1 MAPIRVALVGAAGQ
15 TGSSIVD
22 GLLEAEDEFS
32 IVALT
37 RPSSITK
44 PANGKLKDRGVEIRP
59 FDLSGPEGPL
69 VEALRGIDVLISAIA
84 ATDQDA
90 QIPLATVAK
99 KAQVKRFVPC
109 AFITVA
115 PPGRMM
121 LRDWKEDVY
130 NHIKRIHLPY
140 TIIDVGWWYQIGY
153 PRLPSGK
160 IDYVAMDVPT
170 LIGDGTVPS
179 ALTDLRDIGRYVAK
193 IVADERTL
201 NKYVL
206 AYDEVW
212 TPNQVVEE
220 LERLSGETIPRK
232 YLSEQMLRERIETAA
247 KLYETDLSQ
256 AFLKASAEY
265 MLSWGVY
272 GDNTPENAKYLG
284 YLTSKELY
292 PDFQP
297 ISFINY
303 LQEVLDGKAK
313 PVYEDNEAIRTLTI
327 SLRKAMDSKA

>member
-1 MAPIRVALVGAAGQ
+1 
-15 TGSSIVD
+15 
-22 GLLEAEDEFS
+22 
-32 IVALT
+32 
-37 RPSSITK
+37 
-44 PANGKLKDRGVEIRP
+44 
-59 FDLSGPEGPL
+59 
-69 VEALRGIDVLISAIA
+69 
-84 ATDQDA
+84 
-90 QIPLATVAK
+90 
-99 KAQVKRFVPC
+99 
-109 AFITVA
+109 
-115 PPGRMM
+115 M